1 MIRLRS
7 RPLIYSDSTL
17 SQKPRHNSTTQK
29 ASAAAPARP
38 ARRPKPVI
46 CAAPP
51 VYMAGPAVAV
61 LEAAG
66 MVMTAVAL
74 PAAYGGLAAEAMV
87 KFAQVMRVLFA

>member
-1 MIRLRS
+1 
-7 RPLIYSDSTL
+7 
-17 SQKPRHNSTTQK
+17 
-29 ASAAAPARP
+29 
-38 ARRPKPVI
+38 
-46 CAAPP
+46 
-51 VYMAGPAVAV
+51 MAGPAVAV